1 MSVCLLAGFS
11 IGRGY
16 ITEAARAPRPE
27 ALTILSTFDI
37 IMLISDGLCR
47 TQQSGQH
54 LPKGDVH
61 MKKKIKRIAVIAAA
75 VLLAAG
81 SIALYGLHRHQ
92 MKALRND
99 LTLEYEK
106 EKHMEERIEAIRK
119 ERDSLNGEKQAQSDT
134 IKDQSDKIEEL
145 EQKAKE
151 MADQIDELLTEEVTV
166 FDAGAVMEEIQNISE
181 LATVEYRYTNVGTLD
196 ASKKFSFIDWKVPFS
211 DKTVIV
217 TMDGKIKAGTDLSQV
232 KITGNEWKKEITV
245 SMPEAS
251 ILSNELFEK
260 SFKIYE
266 EKDSVWNPITLTESN
281 ELRIQIKEKA
291 EQNAIDN
298 QILEQADDRAKQL
311 IQSVIEAGPNIKGNY
326 KIKFQALS

>member
-1 MSVCLLAGFS
+1 
-11 IGRGY
+11 
-16 ITEAARAPRPE
+16 
-27 ALTILSTFDI
+27 
-37 IMLISDGLCR
+37 
-47 TQQSGQH
+47 
-54 LPKGDVH
+54 
-61 MKKKIKRIAVIAAA
+61 MKNKFKRIAVIAAA

-81 SIALYGLHRHQ
+81 IIALYGLHRHQ
-92 MKALRND
+92 MKALKND

-106 EKHMEERIEAIRK
+106 EKRMEERIEAIRK
-119 ERDSLNGEKQAQSDT
+119 ERDSLNGENQAQSNT
-134 IKDQSDKIEEL
+134 IKDQSDKIESL

-166 FDAGAVMEEIQNISE
+166 FDAGAVMEEIKNISE

-217 TMDGKIKAGTDLSQV
+217 TMDGRIKAGTDLSQV

-245 SMPEAS
+245 SMPKAS

-298 QILEQADDRAKQL
+298 QILEQADERAKQL

-326 KIKFQALS
+326 KIKFQELS

>member
-1 MSVCLLAGFS
+1 
-11 IGRGY
+11 
-16 ITEAARAPRPE
+16 
-27 ALTILSTFDI
+27 
-37 IMLISDGLCR
+37 
-47 TQQSGQH
+47 
-54 LPKGDVH
+54 
-61 MKKKIKRIAVIAAA
+61 MKKEVKRIAVIASA
-75 VLLAAG
+75 VILAAG
-81 SIALYGLHRHQ
+81 IIALYGLHRHQ
-92 MKALRND
+92 LKTLRND

-106 EKHMEERIEAIRK
+106 EKRMEERIEAIRK
-119 ERDSLNGEKQAQSDT
+119 ERDSLNGEKQAQNDT

-166 FDAGAVMEEIQNISE
+166 FDAGAVMEEIKNISE

-196 ASKKFSFIDWKVPFS
+196 ATKKFSFIDWKVPFS

-217 TMDGKIKAGTDLSQV
+217 TMDGRIKAGTDLSQV

-245 SMPEAS
+245 SLPKSS

-298 QILEQADDRAKQL
+298 QILEQADERAQQL

>member
-1 MSVCLLAGFS
+1 
-11 IGRGY
+11 
-16 ITEAARAPRPE
+16 
-27 ALTILSTFDI
+27 
-37 IMLISDGLCR
+37 
-47 TQQSGQH
+47 
-54 LPKGDVH
+54 

-196 ASKKFSFIDWKVPFS
+196 ASKKFSFIDWKNSSMLCDSGVV
-211 DKTVIV
+211 TVIS
-217 TMDGKIKAGTDLSQV
+217 AGSFSPLKTRISSVNAKGPAARIRNLTNRPLVSSFFELSV
-232 KITGNEWKKEITV
+232 
-245 SMPEAS
+245 
-251 ILSNELFEK
+251 
-260 SFKIYE
+260 
-266 EKDSVWNPITLTESN
+266 
-281 ELRIQIKEKA
+281 
-291 EQNAIDN
+291 
-298 QILEQADDRAKQL
+298 
-311 IQSVIEAGPNIKGNY
+311 QSVYFFGGWP
-326 KIKFQALS
+326 